1 MQVVASLQY
10 TSVNF
15 TVACECY
22 EAKCN
27 TLNYRLQ
34 IVQIIKVESV
44 QIELNS
50 KRYLKVIRKFKC
62 LHTSVIYL
70 AVGNSSYRKHTK
82 M

>member
-1 MQVVASLQY
+1 MHVVASLQY

-15 TVACECY
+15 TVARECY
-22 EAKCN
+22 AAKCN
-27 TLNYRLQ
+27 ALNYRLQ

-50 KRYLKVIRKFKC
+50 KRYLKVIRKFKL
-62 LHTSVIYL
+62 LHTSTVYL